1 MSDLGATADI
11 GRPYG
16 LDGSVAFDL
25 GCVETCARE
34 EGAEL
39 LSLLSSPNA
48 VASAIGFQIDEIEMK
63 FLHAN
68 SILEFSHSQ
77 DPKRT
82 SGRLPESRGH
92 Y

>member
-1 MSDLGATADI
+1 VPRMS
-11 GRPYG
+11 PN
-16 LDGSVAFDL
+16 DL

-39 LSLLSSPNA
+39 SSPNA
-48 VASAIGFQIDEIEMK
+48 VASAVGFQIDEIEMK

-77 DPKRT
+77 DPSRTLSSQIRRAAKRDPH
-82 SGRLPESRGH
+82 S
-92 Y
+92 